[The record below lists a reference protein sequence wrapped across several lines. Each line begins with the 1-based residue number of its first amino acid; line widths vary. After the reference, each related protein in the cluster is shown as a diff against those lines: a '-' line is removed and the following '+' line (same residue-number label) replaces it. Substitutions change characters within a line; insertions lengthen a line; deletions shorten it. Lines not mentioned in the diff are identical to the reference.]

1 MPRSMSQFLVLFA
14 FGPMLAGA
22 APIRIIADDSGLQAP
37 TRISSGTRHILFENH
52 GKEIHEVM
60 FVKLPNGMTAAEYL
74 AQVKAGEL
82 FPKGALDFSG
92 AGLTSPGEGTEL
104 WLQLEAGEYVLICW
118 HHPRVS
124 VRAISVAAS
133 GEPDDTPPKED
144 VTLKLVDFRFDLSG
158 PVRKGPRVIRI
169 ETPGP
174 SMHEADFFRL
184 LPGHDAA
191 DVKRWYAQDDLE
203 GAPPAIAL
211 GGVLDSHDTRRSV
224 WLRKNFV
231 PGRYVLHCAMP
242 MPNDAKSGEHHPT
255 HADAGMVT
263 TFEVAD

>member
-22 APIRIIADDSGLQAP
+22 APIRIIADDSGLEAP

-169 ETPGP
+169 ETI
-174 SMHEADFFRL
+174 
-184 LPGHDAA
+184 
-191 DVKRWYAQDDLE
+191 KRWYAQDDLE

>member
-1 MPRSMSQFLVLFA
+1 MSQFLVLFA

-22 APIRIIADDSGLQAP
+22 APIRIIADDSGLEAP

-133 GEPDDTPPKED
+133 GDPDDTPPKED
-144 VTLKLVDFRFDLSG
+144 GTLKLVDFHFDLSG

-169 ETPGP
+169 ETI
-174 SMHEADFFRL
+174 
-184 LPGHDAA
+184 
-191 DVKRWYAQDDLE
+191 KRWYAQDDLE

-211 GGVLDSHDTRRSV
+211 GVVLDSHDTRRSV